1 MKIHRVKSASLA
13 ALALTGL
20 SLTAQALADPAPT
33 DGASATAWYGS
44 LGASQTRIDGARL
57 GSVDAR
63 IGAQITP
70 HLAVEVELNDGL
82 SSDHAPKLG
91 PDARERLNYAAA
103 AYGVG
108 SMPVS
113 SSVNLFARVGVGENR
128 FSRTVAGLEV
138 KPDLVSLNYGVG
150 AVYKVTPALDVRADY
165 TRKSYDHR
173 GGDADNWGLSLAHH
187 F

>member
-1 MKIHRVKSASLA
+1 MKIHPVTSCALA
-13 ALALTGL
+13 AVAVTGL
-20 SLTAQALADPAPT
+20 TLAAPAFADPVPA
-33 DGASATAWYGS
+33 DDASSTSWYGS

-63 IGAQITP
+63 IGTRITP
-70 HLAVEVELNDGL
+70 HIAAELELSDGL
-82 SSDHAPKLG
+82 AKDHAPKLG
-91 PDARERLNYAAA
+91 PDAQERLNYAAA

-108 SMPVS
+108 SVPVS
-113 SSVNLFARVGVGENR
+113 SNVNLFARVGVGENR
-128 FSRTVAGLEV
+128 LSRTVSGLEV